1 MLNKRSQIYEI
12 QKRVTGGQHQQ
23 SRGSNKPDNK
33 MASAASVHS
42 DSFNYSTST
51 GATSKKPSSNSRQT
65 ESHNQ
70 AVRKSKQ
77 PRMGVPMMTST
88 PRGQMKSS
96 SSSGKYLYHSYYIVV
111 KVSQASP
118 YQIITLLQNLE
129 LQFERTR
136 LRPFSKEILWILN
149 IP

>member
-51 GATSKKPSSNSRQT
+51 GATSKKPSSNGRQT

-96 SSSGKYLYHSYYIVV
+96 SSSGKYLYHSYYICASNVTFQV
-111 KVSQASP
+111 YKIRGLQSVLKVQMRRCCG
-118 YQIITLLQNLE
+118 YL
-129 LQFERTR
+129 
-136 LRPFSKEILWILN
+136 FS
-149 IP
+149 

>member
-1 MLNKRSQIYEI
+1 
-12 QKRVTGGQHQQ
+12 
-23 SRGSNKPDNK
+23 

-51 GATSKKPSSNSRQT
+51 GATSKKPSSNGRQT

-88 PRGQMKSS
+88 PTPRGQMKSS
-96 SSSGKYLYHSYYIVV
+96 SSSGKYVQL
-111 KVSQASP
+111 
-118 YQIITLLQNLE
+118 
-129 LQFERTR
+129 
-136 LRPFSKEILWILN
+136 ILCKSSGTFGQTK
-149 IP
+149 

>member
-23 SRGSNKPDNK
+23 SRGCNKPDNK

-51 GATSKKPSSNSRQT
+51 GATSKNPSSNGHRHI

-88 PRGQMKSS
+88 PAPRGQMKSS
-96 SSSGKYLYHSYYIVV
+96 SSSGKY
-111 KVSQASP
+111 
-118 YQIITLLQNLE
+118 II
-129 LQFERTR
+129 
-136 LRPFSKEILWILN
+136 
-149 IP
+149 